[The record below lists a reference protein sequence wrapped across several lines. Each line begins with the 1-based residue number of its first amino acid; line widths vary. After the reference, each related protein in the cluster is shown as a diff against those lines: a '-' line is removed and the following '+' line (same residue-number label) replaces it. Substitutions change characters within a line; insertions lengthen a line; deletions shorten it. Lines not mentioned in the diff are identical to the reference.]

1 MSSAIYETVTFSCP
15 IQGYHVYRNIWQR
28 KENET
33 LKCYHESDNNY
44 DLFAITACRNAEF
57 HQQIVGKLP
66 LVLKNFCLIVQYTLL
81 KVATGARR
89 CGNSLCCKCKINQYK
104 DK

>member
-1 MSSAIYETVTFSCP
+1 MSSTIYETVTFSCP

-44 DLFAITACRNAEF
+44 DLFAIKACRNAEF

-66 LVLKNFCLIVQYTLL
+66 LEIFSFTKFLL
-81 KVATGARR
+81 DRAVHIIEGCNWCKKVWKFLMLQMQ
-89 CGNSLCCKCKINQYK
+89 N
-104 DK
+104 